1 RAWLSA
7 SNALGSVWSDE
18 VTFDMDAIV
27 QPSAPLITG
36 HEPKPLEILWEA
48 KRDAGLPAQWLCK
61 VQYRRPCDPDWT
73 EDEAS
78 HEANFVLEDPVPFT
92 TYTFRVRCWLSSL
105 MRNYVVMS
113 DWSEEYNAKTPPAV
127 PLGKL
132 DVWSVCEPSLEAP
145 TCKILW
151 KEMPVSQAQ
160 GKISSY
166 MVRVRLHNGSDMSM
180 RSNRT
185 GYTAEETCMQSGTV
199 MDGKGVENVTS
210 CAPQTCDQEESCF
223 QSIPLKVP
231 ITEVKAVSVAAS
243 TTQGE
248 SIPSFVALPRTD
260 VPTPTVKPKVR
271 GARNELSVSW
281 CVPTWF
287 SERVQEFVVQ
297 HKPIKLHR
305 ILCLNWVKVNKSQ
318 SSIVVKGPLW
328 DYTAYN
334 VSLFAV
340 VNNFSHLLGYSI
352 AYTVQKVP
360 PKVTDLQIMN
370 ISSSTVDLT
379 WTPISLNTS
388 PGLILYY
395 LVHLDNGSVVN
406 VSRHMSSVQLRELK
420 PGQHY
425 DVWISAMTEAGE
437 GEKATTS
444 FTTKTPDNP
453 IFLTVIVISILII
466 SCIIVIV
473 WCCSSQ
479 QWSTWPH
486 RIPDPNNSSLF
497 KGENLHA
504 QMSSSPF
511 HHSWPTA
518 CTLVEHSLKISNV
531 EEVIVSDSPRVL
543 EDDSKQIVGL
553 PEVPEVEQHP
563 AQLDEEPEPGV
574 GEVHEQESG
583 GFKRTSSAVVHRRK
597 DYSQVIDSDYEQ
609 GGEEDEEWDEQ
620 PHPSDYERH
629 FLPCM

>member
-1 RAWLSA
+1 MHGNGVGGSPLKLGVNNSVIIQRAKYNAGSGLRAWLSA

-73 EDEAS
+73 EVRC

-92 TYTFRVRCWLSSL
+92 TYTFRVRCWLSSV

-166 MVRVRLHNGSDMSM
+166 MVRVRLHN
-180 RSNRT
+180 
-185 GYTAEETCMQSGTV
+185 
-199 MDGKGVENVTS
+199 GVENVTS

-318 SSIVVKGPLW
+318 SSVVVKGPLW

-340 VNNFSHLLGYSI
+340 VNNCSHLLGYSI

-395 LVHLDNGSVVN
+395 LVHLDNGSACVFSSVVN

-444 FTTKTPDNP
+444 FTTKTPGTSSASKYS
-453 IFLTVIVISILII
+453 FLFHCHVSVCLLLITYLINKDISFME
-466 SCIIVIV
+466 
-473 WCCSSQ
+473 
-479 QWSTWPH
+479 
-486 RIPDPNNSSLF
+486 IPDPNNSSLF

-504 QMSSSPF
+504 QMSSSPVCIF
-511 HHSWPTA
+511 
-518 CTLVEHSLKISNV
+518 C
-531 EEVIVSDSPRVL
+531 VL
-543 EDDSKQIVGL
+543 LYGIGKS
-553 PEVPEVEQHP
+553 
-563 AQLDEEPEPGV
+563 
-574 GEVHEQESG
+574 ES
-583 GFKRTSSAVVHRRK
+583 
-597 DYSQVIDSDYEQ
+597 
-609 GGEEDEEWDEQ
+609 
-620 PHPSDYERH
+620 
-629 FLPCM
+629 